1 MEEVTGGPESIRE
14 VSAHINQDS
23 HFGGLLMN
31 TRLQS
36 SWLQAGSF
44 PSVTQSVLLL
54 LAGMAA
60 EEGSS
65 WVYVQS
71 CGQGGEV
78 GQTRSRSKEPL
89 RITEEPGSSRTR
101 GQRHC
106 VICELLSI
114 WRSNLRE
121 ETRDLGVHLKHLNH
135 V

>member
-1 MEEVTGGPESIRE
+1 MTGGPESIRE
-14 VSAHINQDS
+14 VSARINQDS
-23 HFGGLLMN
+23 LFGGLLMN

-44 PSVTQSVLLL
+44 PSATQSVLVL

-65 WVYVQS
+65 WVQS